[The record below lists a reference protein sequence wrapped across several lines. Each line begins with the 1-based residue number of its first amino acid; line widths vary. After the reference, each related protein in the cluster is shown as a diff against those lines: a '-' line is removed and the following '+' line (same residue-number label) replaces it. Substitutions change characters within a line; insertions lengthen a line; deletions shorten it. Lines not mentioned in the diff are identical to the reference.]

1 MMKTKN
7 ILAVFIALALLSF
20 SVLTVI
26 ASQIEDKLTSGM
38 DTSEMT
44 GGAATSPT
52 ASPAAGDYSS
62 TQTVTLTATGAT
74 TICYTI
80 DGNDATCASSDAC
93 EAGASVYTTALSI
106 SDDTTINT
114 TACYP
119 ENTPSNLASYTY
131 TISASTPPPGG
142 GSGYTP
148 PTTTTTTLPTTT
160 TTTTIPVESACQ
172 WCGLACIELQS
183 WMYCPALTPP
193 TGYICTEINDVCTKT
208 IGTTTTT
215 TVGSSGSSGDGGDSA
230 LQARIAQLQE
240 MINNLLRKL
249 GLPVITTTTVPGA
262 TTTTITTPP
271 VTLTGIPEGFTFKNN
286 LSQNM
291 VSEDIRYLQ
300 RFLNSH
306 AGTKVADTG
315 LGSPGQETNYFGA
328 LTKAAVI
335 KFQNMYTS
343 EVLAQW
349 GLTKGNGYV
358 GQSTRK
364 KLNELLGQQI

>member
-119 ENTPSNLASYTY
+119 ENTPSNLASLL
-131 TISASTPPPGG
+131 IQ
-142 GSGYTP
+142 
-148 PTTTTTTLPTTT
+148 LVLLHLL
-160 TTTTIPVESACQ
+160 PVEAVVILRQ
-172 WCGLACIELQS
+172 LPLQ
-183 WMYCPALTPP
+183 LLF
-193 TGYICTEINDVCTKT
+193 
-208 IGTTTTT
+208 
-215 TVGSSGSSGDGGDSA
+215 
-230 LQARIAQLQE
+230 LQQLQP
-240 MINNLLRKL
+240 L
-249 GLPVITTTTVPGA
+249 
-262 TTTTITTPP
+262 
-271 VTLTGIPEGFTFKNN
+271 
-286 LSQNM
+286 Q
-291 VSEDIRYLQ
+291 YL
-300 RFLNSH
+300 
-306 AGTKVADTG
+306 
-315 LGSPGQETNYFGA
+315 
-328 LTKAAVI
+328 
-335 KFQNMYTS
+335 
-343 EVLAQW
+343 
-349 GLTKGNGYV
+349 
-358 GQSTRK
+358 
-364 KLNELLGQQI
+364 